1 MNKENFIKY
10 MAGRYGIDEAEACGI
25 TNFFADCLQE
35 LISSGVSVNI
45 DEIGEFKTSSLFP
58 KDLRVN
64 HPALARI
71 ANTKIVDFTPSKSLT
86 LAGEVA

>member
-35 LISSGVSVNI
+35 LIAAGISVNI
-45 DEIGEFKTSSLFP
+45 DEIGEFKTSPLFP
-58 KDLRVN
+58 KELQTN
-64 HPALARI
+64 HPILAKI
-71 ANTKIVDFTPSKSLT
+71 ANTKIVNFIPSRNLT
-86 LAGEVA
+86 LTSEVA